1 MIAEGQNERAV
12 TQDDRTSS
20 IALVAMA
27 SIVVALVAM
36 AIKFVAYWVTGSVA
50 LYSDALEGI
59 VNVMT
64 GVIALVAVRVSARP
78 ADRRHPFGH
87 HKAEYFSA
95 VFEGALI
102 AVAAVLILH
111 EAWNA
116 IQSPRALAAPLL
128 GLSIAAV
135 ATLLNAGWAAFLIR
149 WGGRNRSPALV
160 ADGHHVM
167 TDVLTSVGVMAGL
180 VLVYVT
186 GWPLLDPLI
195 AAAVALNILWTG
207 WRLTSSSLSSLM
219 DEAVPR
225 EELANL
231 RDVIRA
237 ATLGKGAIQVHDL
250 RTRRAGSVTF
260 IEFHLVV
267 PGSMTVAESH
277 GICDRIE
284 AEIETAMRGVQV
296 LIHVEPENEKLR
308 RGGLDL

>member
-1 MIAEGQNERAV
+1 MVAEGQTPHAV
-12 TQDDRTSS
+12 TAVDRNGS
-20 IALVAMA
+20 IALVAIA
-27 SIVVALVAM
+27 SIVIALGAM

-59 VNVMT
+59 VNVVT
-64 GVIALVAVRVSARP
+64 GVIALVAVRIGARP

-180 VLVYVT
+180 CLAYLT

-219 DEAVPR
+219 DEAIPR
-225 EELANL
+225 EELSHL
-231 RDVIRA
+231 RDVIKA

-277 GICDRIE
+277 AICDRIE
-284 AEIETAMRGVQV
+284 AEVETAMQGVEV